1 LVVTEDSSRHL
12 TEAEIVRGLRN
23 GDAVAWDALCD
34 QFGNRIWAFLVR
46 LVGGEESVVCDLF
59 QDTFLAASK
68 SGLNLDA
75 EGTRLWNWLAR
86 IAHNLAAEHWRRVY
100 RDRRF
105 SGATASAESTAEST
119 GFGDPV
125 ELMFR
130 AETIEAVRNV
140 LAEMSAD
147 HVTVLLAKYVD
158 GQSVATIVDESG
170 GTTEAVRSRL
180 ARARRDFKS
189 RFELLN
195 SKDEVV

>member
-1 LVVTEDSSRHL
+1 MIEQTSRHL
-12 TEAEIVRGLRN
+12 DEAEIVRGLRN

-34 QFGNRIWAFLVR
+34 RFGKRIWAFLVR

-100 RDRRF
+100 RDRRYLD
-105 SGATASAESTAEST
+105 STASADATAEPT

-130 AETIEAVRNV
+130 AETNDAVRSV

-147 HVTVLLAKYVD
+147 HVSVLLAKYVD
-158 GQSVATIVDESG
+158 GQSVATIVDELG

-195 SKDEVV
+195 SQDEVV